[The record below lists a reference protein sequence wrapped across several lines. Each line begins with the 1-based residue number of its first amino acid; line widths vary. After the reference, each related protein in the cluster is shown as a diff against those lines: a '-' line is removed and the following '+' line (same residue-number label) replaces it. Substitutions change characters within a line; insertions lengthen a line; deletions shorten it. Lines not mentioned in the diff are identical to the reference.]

1 MTLLDVVL
9 LLVAAAAGVA
19 GWAMGFLSRFMSWL
33 GLVGGLVAASSVLP
47 GLLTWLDHLDEQW
60 LMVVAILVVV
70 AFAMLGQ
77 ALGMVAGNHLR
88 VRLDPRWDRLDAA
101 GGALMGVAGIVLVVW
116 LLAPAVRTVPGWSAD
131 QVADSVVVAAIEGAT
146 PEPPDTFR
154 TLRRIV
160 GAEQFPAVFAGA
172 TPGVEVGDPPA
183 TVPIAGTTV
192 AEASSAVVRIRAVA
206 CGRRQDGSGF
216 FVQRGVVVT
225 NAHVVAGSSDI
236 TVTIDGGAESVAQ
249 VVGYD
254 PDRDLAVLVVD
265 TVATP
270 AVLGLGEGTAGDL
283 AVVVAH
289 PLGGDLEV
297 EPARIAERVRAQGR
311 DLYDLHDTS
320 RQVFFLAASLEP
332 GDSGGPLVS
341 VDGQAV
347 GVVFAISPDDPDVA
361 FALTAAEVESLLA
374 EIALDTEVDTGAC
387 L

>member
-60 LMVVAILVVV
+60 LLVVAILVVV

-160 GAEQFPAVFAGA
+160 GAEQFPGSRWGTRRRRFPSPGRRSPRRPQQWSVSGRWPAGGA
-172 TPGVEVGDPPA
+172 RTAP
-183 TVPIAGTTV
+183 
-192 AEASSAVVRIRAVA
+192 ASS
-206 CGRRQDGSGF
+206 
-216 FVQRGVVVT
+216 
-225 NAHVVAGSSDI
+225 SS
-236 TVTIDGGAESVAQ
+236 AASWS
-249 VVGYD
+249 
-254 PDRDLAVLVVD
+254 P
-265 TVATP
+265 TP
-270 AVLGLGEGTAGDL
+270 MSS
-283 AVVVAH
+283 
-289 PLGGDLEV
+289 
-297 EPARIAERVRAQGR
+297 PAPP
-311 DLYDLHDTS
+311 TS
-320 RQVFFLAASLEP
+320 R
-332 GDSGGPLVS
+332 
-341 VDGQAV
+341 
-347 GVVFAISPDDPDVA
+347 
-361 FALTAAEVESLLA
+361 
-374 EIALDTEVDTGAC
+374 
-387 L
+387 